1 MQLKM
6 TMQFHGLHGLGG
18 RDVTDHVEIF
28 SSAV

>member
-6 TMQFHGLHGLGG
+6 TMQFHGLYGLGG
-18 RDVTDHVEIF
+18 RDMTGHAEIF